1 MGGCSLRWCYS
12 HLIYHPPGRR
22 GDLAL
27 VLVVGSQAWILL
39 LAPPFITANN
49 CKAFCSRSV
58 LRKRDRVKSFCRAV
72 VAVRQNLCE
81 YLSRVYLYAVNK
93 KELPILCKPWFWTW
107 WIVRCFFFSV
117 TCRSWSSTRTNLNWG
132 EGWGEVFAL
141 FCHSEVRGRVRVPWV
156 AWNACFSAEL
166 LGFVLGQTCDA
177 F

>member
-12 HLIYHPPGRR
+12 HLISHPPGRR

-107 WIVRCFFFSV
+107 WIVRCFFFL
-117 TCRSWSSTRTNLNWG
+117 WLA
-132 EGWGEVFAL
+132 EVDQVQELTLIGVRDGVKCSLYFAT
-141 FCHSEVRGRVRVPWV
+141 VK
-156 AWNACFSAEL
+156 
-166 LGFVLGQTCDA
+166 
-177 F
+177 